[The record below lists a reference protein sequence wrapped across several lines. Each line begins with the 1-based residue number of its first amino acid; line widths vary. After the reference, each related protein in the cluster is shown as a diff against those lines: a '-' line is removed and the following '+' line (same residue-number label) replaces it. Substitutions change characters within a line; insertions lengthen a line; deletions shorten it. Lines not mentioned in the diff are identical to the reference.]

1 MSCRPLLVALLLVGV
16 TACTPSSPS
25 IESGQWTG
33 TLTPMN
39 HPDLHQP
46 ITYDVQSDDG
56 ALSIALV
63 GPGGQAIPTRDVRL
77 ESDTLFFTF
86 DEPEE
91 QVPLDCALARDT
103 EAFAGR
109 CTDASGKWA
118 RFTMRPPETR

>member
-1 MSCRPLLVALLLVGV
+1 MTRPTVFIFALLVGL
-16 TACTPSSPS
+16 TACSPSSPPL
-25 IESGQWTG
+25 EPGVWTG

-46 ITYDVQSDDG
+46 VTYDVQSSNG

-63 GPGGQAIPTRDVRL
+63 GPGGQAVPTRSVQLDP
-77 ESDTLFFTF
+77 DTLFFTF

-91 QVPLDCALARDT
+91 QVPLDCALVRDAD
-103 EAFAGR
+103 ELAGR

-118 RFTMRPPETR
+118 RFTMRPPKSR